1 MKCYQFDFRYRTYLK
16 NSYFLALLS
25 SSNVNVASVEAD
37 KHAAEET
44 ERGELYS
51 HYIFHIS
58 QWKFLHLKLN
68 A

>member
-51 HYIFHIS
+51 PVTFFTYHSGNFCT
-58 QWKFLHLKLN
+58 KN
-68 A
+68 